1 MSEQVIPAVGE
12 YGDFNGHD
20 GILLATGDDY
30 FTEFVPWLED
40 IVREASLLGLEQAS
54 TDVECFLENDLEL
67 DCDSYDFDSD
77 WPGTSA
83 VYQLAWGDENS
94 QSIVTKKA
102 LEAFAQWAENLK
114 PGTKN
119 AYEDNELFYIQTP
132 SGKEKWSDLV
142 KDESEDVLDEIY
154 EDLPLEEVLTAN
166 GPCTVAWLEASD
178 IREIQ
183 YKYLGVERP
192 APTPI
197 NRPDT
202 DDDDWWF

>member
-12 YGDFNGHD
+12 YGEFGCYE

-40 IVREASLLGLEQAS
+40 IVRDATLLGLELAS
-54 TDVECFLENDLEL
+54 TDVERFLEHDLKL

-94 QSIVTKKA
+94 KVSVTAKA
-102 LEAFAQWAENLK
+102 HQVFAQWAENLEL
-114 PGTKN
+114 GTKN

-132 SGKEKWSDLV
+132 SGNEKWSELV
-142 KDESEDVLDEIY
+142 KDVSEEVLDEIY
-154 EDLPLEEVLTAN
+154 EDLPLEEVQTAN

-183 YKYLGVERP
+183 YKYLGLERP
-192 APTPI
+192 ATTPI
-197 NRPDT
+197 NRPIT